1 MPNKDDT
8 SQLDTSPESIKKQL
22 TNEYILR
29 KSEDY
34 SSEKIGDPS
43 FLRDILPF
51 YKPLAIIVG
60 GHVLYFC
67 TGNMLLSGWVMYIA
81 TPFYNWIMLDDE

>member
-1 MPNKDDT
+1 MPNKDDK
-8 SQLDTSPESIKKQL
+8 SQLDTGLYSIEKQL

-51 YKPLAIIVG
+51 YKPLVLIVG
-60 GHVLYFC
+60 GHVLYFY
-67 TGNMLLSGWVMYIA
+67 TGNMLLSAWVIYIA
-81 TPFYNWIMLDDE
+81 TPFYNMIMLDDE